1 MIDILE
7 YLESK
12 QVQIKGVTHDN
23 TQVYMPCMFCG
34 EDDDKRGR
42 LYINVDPE
50 SDRWGAYFCFLCNTK
65 GGINSLREFWGD
77 PPLKDSH
84 EFPQIMNVA
93 AEFYASALYENPEAY
108 EYLTHKRGLTEETIR
123 NRKLG
128 WAKGGLMTHLL
139 SKGFEP
145 EDIEQTGL
153 INRFG
158 TDFLLGHIT
167 IPYMDYGNVIS
178 IRGKKIGGGYLSL
191 PGSKAALYGI
201 DGIRGMQTVVLSAGE
216 FDSLIMCQLGY
227 SAVGVPGENIWKDGW
242 TEELNDARRIF
253 IVFDN
258 DAAGRAGAE
267 KRATELGPRARV
279 VDMPLARPGQKKI
292 DATEWVVKHG
302 KGREDFDFL
311 FSKAQ
316 GGLLISVAQAYERW
330 TEIEGNP
337 NLAGLRLN
345 IPSIDNDMAHGI
357 LPGQVVVMIAK
368 TNSGKTVSTLN
379 LFHRMSMIRDDLK
392 ILYVS
397 LEQTRN
403 EWFERAHR
411 IHNFYEP
418 GVSTLDTVNYW
429 RDRLMMV
436 DKNRLTEDELVN
448 CIDQYSY
455 ETGRNPDIVAV
466 DYLGYYSRSFAGEEY
481 ARVTSAIMG
490 LKAIAKERQIV
501 IHVPHQV
508 NRQGEA
514 GQELKADQAKSSG
527 AVEETADMLL
537 ALWNPDQ
544 RLGVMKEDQ
553 KKELLLK
560 VQKSRDGAVGSLAQ
574 LQFAPLT
581 LGIVPR
587 GDPLYERA
595 IRERQYW
602 IAGDSWEKAVYR
614 HRTGDESL

>member
-581 LGIVPR
+581 LGIVTR